1 MRGFF
6 RGEARKGLP
15 LASNGND
22 CRFRAAVP
30 DIFMNHPCYICGLG
44 SHVPPRV
51 LSNHDLEKMVET
63 SDEWITTRTGIKERH
78 ILDEGVNA
86 SDCGVEAA
94 RAALAEAGVSPEE
107 ITHIFVATCTPDY
120 LCPSTACVIAGKLGL
135 SSTAGRMGDVM
146 CLDFNAACTGFVYG
160 LELARNTIQSHPDAV
175 VLLVAAEA
183 LSRRTNFTDR
193 TTCVLFGDAAG
204 AVVLR
209 SRPEGALWQVRDIV
223 CSSDGSLRDLI
234 RIGGGSASSIKEGDI
249 VGPDWFISM
258 QGMAVFKHAVRS
270 MAEESLRVLE
280 RNGMKLSDLDFF
292 IPHQANLRI
301 IHAVGERLGMDESRV
316 FANVQ
321 HYGNTSAATLPVAM
335 EDARRLGVLAPGMKV
350 LLTSFG
356 GGMTWGSA
364 LLA

>member
-1 MRGFF
+1 
-6 RGEARKGLP
+6 
-15 LASNGND
+15 
-22 CRFRAAVP
+22 
-30 DIFMNHPCYICGLG
+30 MNHPCYICGLG
-44 SHVPPRV
+44 SFIPSRV
-51 LSNHDLEKMVET
+51 MTNHDLEKLVET
-63 SDEWITTRTGIKERH
+63 SDEWISTRTGIKERH
-78 ILDEGVNA
+78 ILDDGVNP
-86 SDCGVEAA
+86 SDCGLEAA
-94 RAALAEAGVSPEE
+94 RAALAEAGVAPEE
-107 ITHIFVATCTPDY
+107 VTHIFVATCTPDY

-135 SSTAGRMGDVM
+135 SSLEGRKGDVM

-160 LELARNTIQSHPDAV
+160 LELARSIVQMHEDAV
-175 VLLVAAEA
+175 VLLVATEG

-209 SRPEGALWQVRDIV
+209 SSDRNALWQVRDVV
-223 CSSDGSLRDLI
+223 CSSDGSLHALI
-234 RIGGGSASSIKEGDI
+234 KIGGGSACNIKEGDT

-270 MAEESLRVLE
+270 MADESQRILE
-280 RNGMKLSDLDFF
+280 RNGMSFEDLDLF

-301 IHAVGERLGMDESRV
+301 IKAVGERLGLDESHV
-316 FANVQ
+316 FSNVQ

-335 EDARRLGVLAPGMKV
+335 EDARRTGALKPGMKV

-364 LLA
+364 LLV

>member
-1 MRGFF
+1 MR
-6 RGEARKGLP
+6 P
-15 LASNGND
+15 
-22 CRFRAAVP
+22 CP

-44 SHVPPRV
+44 SCIPPRV
-51 LSNHDLEKMVET
+51 VTNDDLAKLVET

-78 ILDEGVNA
+78 VLDHGVNA
-86 SDCGVEAA
+86 SDCGAEAA
-94 RAALAEAGVSPEE
+94 RAALEEAGVKPEE
-107 ITHIFVATCTPDY
+107 LTHIFVATCTPDY

-135 SSTAGRMGDVM
+135 SSTEGRMGDVM

-160 LELARNTIQSHPDAV
+160 LELARSVIQAHSDAV
-175 VLLVAAEA
+175 VLLVASEA

-193 TTCVLFGDAAG
+193 STCVLFGDAAG

-209 SRPEGALWQVRDIV
+209 GEDKNALWRLCDVV
-223 CSSDGSLRDLI
+223 CSSDGSLKDLI
-234 RIGGGSASSIKEGDI
+234 HIGGGSACEIKEGDT
-249 VGPDWFISM
+249 VGADWFISM

-270 MAEESLRVLE
+270 MTEESQRILQ
-280 RNGMKLSDLDFF
+280 RNGMSIEELDLF

-301 IHAVGERLGMDESRV
+301 IKAVGERLGIDERCV

-335 EDARRLGVLAPGMKV
+335 EDARQAGVLKPGMKV

>member
-1 MRGFF
+1 
-6 RGEARKGLP
+6 
-15 LASNGND
+15 
-22 CRFRAAVP
+22 
-30 DIFMNHPCYICGLG
+30 MNHPCYICGLG
-44 SHVPPRV
+44 SCIPPRIIT
-51 LSNHDLEKMVET
+51 NQDLEKLVDT

-78 ILDEGVNA
+78 VLEDGVNA
-86 SDCGVEAA
+86 SDSGVSAA
-94 RAALAEAGVSPEE
+94 RAALDMAGVSPEE
-107 ITHIFVATCTPDY
+107 VTHIFVATCTPDY

-135 SSTAGRMGDVM
+135 SSADGRRGDVM
-146 CLDFNAACTGFVYG
+146 CFDFNAACTGFVYG
-160 LELARNTIQSHPDAV
+160 LELARNTVESHPDAV
-175 VLLVAAEA
+175 VLLVATEA

-193 TTCVLFGDAAG
+193 STCVLFGDAAG

-209 SRPEGALWQVRDIV
+209 SSDKGALWRVRDVV
-223 CSSDGSLRDLI
+223 CSSDGSLSELI
-234 RIGGGSASSIKEGDI
+234 KIGGGSACRISEGDV
-249 VGPDWFISM
+249 VGPEWFISM

-270 MAEESLRVLE
+270 MAEESLRILE
-280 RNGMKLSDLDFF
+280 RNGIALEDLDLF

-301 IHAVGERLGMDESRV
+301 IKAVGERLGMDESRV

-335 EDARRLGVLAPGMKV
+335 EDARRAGILRPGMKV

>member
-1 MRGFF
+1 
-6 RGEARKGLP
+6 
-15 LASNGND
+15 
-22 CRFRAAVP
+22 
-30 DIFMNHPCYICGLG
+30 MNHPCYICGLG
-44 SHVPPRV
+44 SAIPPRV
-51 LSNHDLEKMVET
+51 MTNHDLEKLVET
-63 SDEWITTRTGIKERH
+63 SDDWITTRTGIKERH
-78 ILDEGVNA
+78 ILADGVNP

-94 RAALAEAGVSPEE
+94 RIALEEAGVSLEE

-135 SSTAGRMGDVM
+135 SSLEGRKGDVM

-160 LELARNTIQSHPDAV
+160 LELARSILHIHDDAV
-175 VLLVAAEA
+175 VLLVATEG

-209 SRPEGALWQVRDIV
+209 ANDKNALWQLCDVV
-223 CSSDGSLRDLI
+223 CSSDGSLHDLI
-234 RIGGGSASSIKEGDI
+234 QIGGGSACNIKEGDS
-249 VGPDWFISM
+249 VGADWFISM
-258 QGMAVFKHAVRS
+258 QGMAVFKYAVRS
-270 MAEESLRVLE
+270 MAEESLRILA
-280 RNGMKLSDLDFF
+280 RNGMTLGDLDLF

-301 IHAVGERLGMDESRV
+301 IKAVGERLGLDEERV

-321 HYGNTSAATLPVAM
+321 LYGNTSAATLPVAM
-335 EDARRLGVLAPGMKV
+335 EDARRAQKLKPGMKV

-364 LLA
+364 LLV

>member
-1 MRGFF
+1 MI
-6 RGEARKGLP
+6 
-15 LASNGND
+15 
-22 CRFRAAVP
+22 AAPRVRPFP

-44 SHVPPRV
+44 SCIPSRV
-51 LSNHDLEKMVET
+51 VTNHDMEKLVET

-78 ILDEGVNA
+78 FLEDGVNA
-86 SDCGVEAA
+86 SDCGLDAA
-94 RAALAEAGVSPEE
+94 RAALEEAGVRPEE
-107 ITHIFVATCTPDY
+107 LTHIFVATCTPDY

-135 SSTAGRMGDVM
+135 SSTEGSMGNVM
-146 CLDFNAACTGFVYG
+146 CMDFNAACTGFVYG
-160 LELARNTIQSHPDAV
+160 LELARSVIQAHPDAV

-193 TTCVLFGDAAG
+193 STCVLFGDAAG

-209 SRPEGALWQVRDIV
+209 ADEKNALWRLSDVV
-223 CSSDGSLRDLI
+223 CSSDGSLKDLI
-234 RIGGGSASSIKEGDI
+234 HIGGGSACSIKEGDT

-270 MAEESLRVLE
+270 MAEESLRILK
-280 RNGMKLSDLDFF
+280 RNDMTLDELDLF

-301 IHAVGERLGMDESRV
+301 IKAVGERLGIDESRV

-335 EDARRLGVLAPGMKV
+335 EDARRAGILKPDMKV

>member
-1 MRGFF
+1 MR
-6 RGEARKGLP
+6 L
-15 LASNGND
+15 
-22 CRFRAAVP
+22 CP
-30 DIFMNHPCYICGLG
+30 DFFMNHSCYICGLG
-44 SHVPPRV
+44 SCIPPRV
-51 LSNHDLEKMVET
+51 ITNQDLEKLVDT

-78 ILDEGVNA
+78 ILEDGTDA

-94 RAALAEAGVSPEE
+94 RAALDMAGISPEE
-107 ITHIFVATCTPDY
+107 VTHIFVATCTPDY

-135 SSTAGRMGDVM
+135 STASGRMGDVM

-160 LELARNTIQSHPDAV
+160 LELARNAVASHPDAV

-183 LSRRTNFTDR
+183 LSRRTNFKDR

-209 SRPEGALWQVRDIV
+209 SSDKGALWRLRDVV
-223 CSSDGSLRDLI
+223 CSSDGSLHELI
-234 RIGGGSASSIKEGDI
+234 KIGGGSACRISEGDT
-249 VGPDWFISM
+249 VGPEWFISM

-270 MAEESLRVLE
+270 MAEESLRILE
-280 RNGMKLSDLDFF
+280 RNGLSLNDLDLF
-292 IPHQANLRI
+292 IPHQANMRI
-301 IHAVGERLGMDESRV
+301 ISAVGERLGLDESRV

-335 EDARRLGVLAPGMKV
+335 EDARQTGVLRPGMKV

>member
-1 MRGFF
+1 MT
-6 RGEARKGLP
+6 
-15 LASNGND
+15 
-22 CRFRAAVP
+22 
-30 DIFMNHPCYICGLG
+30 
-44 SHVPPRV
+44 
-51 LSNHDLEKMVET
+51 NHDLEKLVET

-78 ILDEGVNA
+78 VLEDGVNA
-86 SDCGVEAA
+86 SDCGAEAA
-94 RAALAEAGVSPEE
+94 RAALEEAGVLPEE
-107 ITHIFVATCTPDY
+107 VTHVFVATCTPDY
-120 LCPSTACVIAGKLGL
+120 LCPSTACVIASKLGI
-135 SSTAGRMGDVM
+135 SAADGRKGNVM

-160 LELARNTIQSHPDAV
+160 LELARNTVQSHPDAV
-175 VLLVAAEA
+175 VLLVATEA

-204 AVVLR
+204 AVVIR
-209 SRPEGALWQVRDIV
+209 SEEKGALWQLRDVV
-223 CSSDGSLRDLI
+223 CSSDGSLHDLI
-234 RIGGGSASSIKEGDI
+234 KIGGGSACHIKEGDT
-249 VGPDWFISM
+249 VGADWFISM

-270 MAEESLRVLE
+270 MAEESLRILE
-280 RNGMKLSDLDFF
+280 GNGIALEDLDLF

-301 IHAVGERLGMDESRV
+301 IKAVGERLGMDESRV

-335 EDARRLGVLAPGMKV
+335 EDARRAGILRPGMKV

>member
-1 MRGFF
+1 
-6 RGEARKGLP
+6 
-15 LASNGND
+15 
-22 CRFRAAVP
+22 
-30 DIFMNHPCYICGLG
+30 MNHPCYICGLG
-44 SHVPPRV
+44 SYVPPRV

-78 ILDEGVNA
+78 ILDDGVNA

-107 ITHIFVATCTPDY
+107 VTHIFVATCTPDY

-135 SSTAGRMGDVM
+135 SASSGRMGDVM

-160 LELARNTIQSHPDAV
+160 MELACNTIQSHPEAV

-183 LSRRTNFTDR
+183 LSRRTNFKDR
-193 TTCVLFGDAAG
+193 TTCVLFGDGAG

-209 SRPEGALWQVRDIV
+209 SAPKNPLWKVRDIV
-223 CSSDGSLRDLI
+223 CSSDGSLHELI
-234 RIGGGSASSIKEGDI
+234 QIGGGSACSIKEGESV
-249 VGPDWFISM
+249 VGADWFISM

-270 MAEESLRVLE
+270 MAEESLRVLK
-280 RNGMKLSDLDFF
+280 RNDMTLSDIDLF

-301 IHAVGERLGMDESRV
+301 IHAVGERLGLDESRV

-335 EDARRLGVLAPGMKV
+335 EDARRAGVLTPGMKV

-356 GGMTWGSA
+356 GGMTWGSV

>member
-1 MRGFF
+1 MT
-6 RGEARKGLP
+6 
-15 LASNGND
+15 
-22 CRFRAAVP
+22 
-30 DIFMNHPCYICGLG
+30 
-44 SHVPPRV
+44 
-51 LSNHDLEKMVET
+51 NHDLEKLVDT

-78 ILDEGVNA
+78 VLEDGVNA
-86 SDCGVEAA
+86 SDCGAEAA
-94 RAALAEAGVSPEE
+94 RAALEEAGVLPEE
-107 ITHIFVATCTPDY
+107 VTHVFVATCTPDY
-120 LCPSTACVIAGKLGL
+120 LCPSTACVIASKLGI
-135 SSTAGRMGDVM
+135 SAADGRMGNVM

-160 LELARNTIQSHPDAV
+160 LELARNTVQSHPDAV
-175 VLLVAAEA
+175 VLLVATEA

-204 AVVLR
+204 AVVIR
-209 SRPEGALWQVRDIV
+209 SEEKGALWQLRDVV
-223 CSSDGSLRDLI
+223 CSSDGSLHDLI
-234 RIGGGSASSIKEGDI
+234 KIGGGSACHIKEGDA
-249 VGPDWFISM
+249 VGADWFISM

-270 MAEESLRVLE
+270 MTEESQTILA
-280 RNGMKLSDLDFF
+280 RNGISLDELDLF

-301 IHAVGERLGMDESRV
+301 IKAVGERLGIDESKV

-335 EDARRLGVLAPGMKV
+335 EDARRSGALKPGMKV